1 MKKLYTYFLLCIVL
15 LLLPLNYLFSQSEKK
30 SGRVL
35 FFSEEI
41 NYEVAPFTS
50 ILEDKTNSL
59 TYEEIKQKEFTLN
72 DKANINFGIKSSI
85 TWIKFRIKNQTSIPT
100 AKLFFVIEYPQLDL
114 VCFYFVLKDG
124 SIFKKNIGDTFP
136 FYDRELKIR
145 FLNISLPEEL
155 NYDSDIYISVQSTS
169 ASIVPL
175 YLGTEKSIREKDHYL
190 QMFSGSYFGVLVIM
204 ILYNLFIFTSL
215 RDKVFLYYVLFTFF
229 VLLYIATFMG
239 YGYEYIWPNFPFI
252 QSRLI
257 YLTGLTMVFS
267 VILFS
272 ITFLDTK
279 LYSPGIH
286 KFYKYTLSIYPLIF
300 IYLTFAPSLIA
311 NRIISG
317 LGFVSSILLPLTGF
331 YVWRKGNKVA
341 RLFLIAWLPFFIA
354 INFFILRIFGF
365 IEKLGMEIIYITQLA
380 NALEAVIFSFA
391 LADKVNIL
399 KEQVRANL
407 EKSNFELELK
417 VKERTGELN
426 NTLSLI
432 RQDLNFA
439 KKIQTRLLPGQ
450 AFQVENLKIVS
461 RYIPMDEVGGDFF
474 DIAKLDNNIVR
485 ILIAD
490 ATGHGVQGALV
501 TMLIK
506 SEYEVLKESYT
517 STSLL
522 MKRLNHLFFTKY
534 NNLYSFFTCFI
545 VDIDVDNEIIT
556 YTSAGHSGQLL
567 ISGNDL
573 KVLERTGKIPG
584 VMKEA
589 DFQEVKM
596 RFQHGDK
603 LLLFTDGIFEEF
615 NKKEEEYGEEKLHQS
630 VKTIATEKIDII
642 LDECLK
648 KMSAFLGN
656 EPQQDDITLIGVE
669 WN

>member
-1 MKKLYTYFLLCIVL
+1 MKKQFIHFLFYVVL
-15 LLLPLNYLFSQSEKK
+15 LLLPLNFLFSQEGSQNRSAIIFK
-30 SGRVL
+30 
-35 FFSEEI
+35 EEI
-41 NYEVAPFTS
+41 NYEIAPYTS

-59 TYEEIKQKEFTLN
+59 SYEEIKEKTFIQN
-72 DKANINFGIKSSI
+72 DKANINFGIKSST
-85 TWIKFRIKNQTSIPT
+85 TWIKFKIENQTSIPSS
-100 AKLFFVIEYPQLDL
+100 KLFFVIEYPQLDL

-124 SIFKKNIGDTFP
+124 SVFKKRIGDTLLFNE
-136 FYDRELKIR
+136 RELKIR
-145 FLNISLPEEL
+145 FLNTSLPKDF
-155 NYDSDIYISVQSTS
+155 NFDSEVYMSVQSTS
-169 ASIVPL
+169 ATIVPL
-175 YLGTEKSIREKDHYL
+175 YLGTENSIRAKDHYL

-239 YGYEYIWPNFPFI
+239 YGYEYLWPNNPFL

-257 YLTGLTMVFS
+257 YLTALTMVFS
-267 VILFS
+267 VVLFS

-279 LYSPGIH
+279 LYTPGIH
-286 KFYKYTLSIYPLIF
+286 KLYKYILYTYPF
-300 IYLTFAPSLIA
+300 FFAYLAFAPSLTA
-311 NRIISG
+311 NRIISS
-317 LGFVSSILLPLTGF
+317 LGFISSIVLPMTGF

-354 INFFILRIFGF
+354 INLFILRIFGF
-365 IEKLGMEIIYITQLA
+365 IERLGMEIIYITQLA

-407 EKSNFELELK
+407 EKSNYELELK

-474 DIAKLDNNIVR
+474 DIAKLENNIVR

-506 SEYEVLKESYT
+506 SEYEVLKESFA
-517 STSLL
+517 STSQL
-522 MKRLNHLFFTKY
+522 MKKFNNLFFTKY

-545 VDIDVDNEIIT
+545 VDIDMENETIT
-556 YTSAGHSGQLL
+556 YTSAGHSGQLF
-567 ISGNDL
+567 ISGNDI

-584 VMKEA
+584 VMKDA
-589 DFQEVKM
+589 DFQEVRMKFH
-596 RFQHGDK
+596 RGDK

-615 NKKEEEYGEEKLHQS
+615 NKKEEEFGEEKLFQS
-630 VKTIATEKIDII
+630 AKSIATEKIDII
-642 LDECLK
+642 LEECLK
-648 KMSAFLGN
+648 KMNEFLGN
-656 EPQQDDITLIGVE
+656 EAQQDDITLIGVE

>member
-1 MKKLYTYFLLCIVL
+1 MKKQIIHFLFYVVL
-15 LLLPLNYLFSQSEKK
+15 LLLPSNFLFSQEGSQNRKAIIFK
-30 SGRVL
+30 
-35 FFSEEI
+35 EEI
-41 NYEVAPFTS
+41 NYEIAPYTS

-59 TYEEIKQKEFTLN
+59 SYEEIKQKTFIQNE
-72 DKANINFGIKSSI
+72 KANINFGIKPGA
-85 TWIKFRIKNQTSIPT
+85 TWIKFKIENQTSIPSS
-100 AKLFFVIEYPQLDL
+100 KLFFVIEYPQLDI

-124 SIFKKNIGDTFP
+124 SIFKKRIGDTLVFNE
-136 FYDRELKIR
+136 RELKIR
-145 FLNISLPEEL
+145 FLNTSLPEDF
-155 NYDSDIYISVQSTS
+155 NFDSEIYMSVQSTS
-169 ASIVPL
+169 ATIVPL
-175 YLGTEKSIREKDHYL
+175 YLGTENSIRAKDHYL
-190 QMFSGSYFGVLVIM
+190 QMFSGSYFGVLIIM

-229 VLLYIATFMG
+229 VLFYIATFMG
-239 YGYEYIWPNFPFI
+239 YGYEYLWPNSPFL

-257 YLTGLTMVFS
+257 YLTALTMVFS
-267 VILFS
+267 VVLFS
-272 ITFLDTK
+272 ITFLDAK
-279 LYSPGIH
+279 LYTPRIH
-286 KFYKYTLSIYPLIF
+286 KLYKYILYTYPFLF
-300 IYLTFAPSLIA
+300 AYLTFAPSLIA
-311 NRIISG
+311 NRIISS
-317 LGFVSSILLPLTGF
+317 LGFISSIALPMTGF

-354 INFFILRIFGF
+354 INLFILRIFGF
-365 IEKLGMEIIYITQLA
+365 IERLGMEIIYITQLA

-407 EKSNFELELK
+407 EKSNYELELK

-439 KKIQTRLLPGQ
+439 KKIQIRLLPGQ

-474 DIAKLDNNIVR
+474 DIAKLENNIVR

-506 SEYEVLKESYT
+506 SEYEVLKESFT
-517 STSLL
+517 STSQL
-522 MKRLNHLFFTKY
+522 MKKFNNLFFTKY
-534 NNLYSFFTCFI
+534 SNLYSFFTCFI
-545 VDIDVDNEIIT
+545 VDIDMENETIT
-556 YTSAGHSGQLL
+556 YTSAGHSGQLF
-567 ISGNDL
+567 ISGNDI

-584 VMKEA
+584 VMKDA
-589 DFQEVKM
+589 DFQEVRMKF
-596 RFQHGDK
+596 RRGDK

-615 NKKEEEYGEEKLHQS
+615 NKKEEEFGEDKLHQS
-630 VKTIATEKIDII
+630 VKSIATEKIDII
-642 LDECLK
+642 LEECLK
-648 KMSAFLGN
+648 KMNEFLGN
-656 EPQQDDITLIGVE
+656 EAQQDDITLIGVE